1 MENFILCA
9 LRIGVP
15 ENFAK
20 FSSFKASAP
29 ESPFISVAEL
39 QFATVLKEETS
50 SQVFFGKI

>member
-1 MENFILCA
+1 MKNFIFCA